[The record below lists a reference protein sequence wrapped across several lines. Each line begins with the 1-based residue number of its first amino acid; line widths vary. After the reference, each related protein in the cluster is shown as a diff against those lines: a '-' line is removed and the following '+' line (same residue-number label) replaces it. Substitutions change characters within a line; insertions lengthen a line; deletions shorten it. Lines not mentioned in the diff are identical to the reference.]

1 MPKKNENKTV
11 NQKEK
16 IINCAALLFAKYGYN
31 ATSIKLIA
39 ESCKVSKSLI
49 YHYYFSKEDM
59 LYDIAQS
66 HINKLISIIDDCSRL
81 KFESNQFKLKK
92 IISQFMIEYK
102 TSKNRHKILIQDIEF
117 LKPSRQKKIKSLQM
131 RVVRSIAEILKKI
144 NPQIDEVKDLIPVTM
159 GLFGMINWTFTW
171 INPSGKMTYKDVSD
185 LFTNIF
191 INGLKRI
198 KSYE

>member
-1 MPKKNENKTV
+1 MSKKNENKTV

-31 ATSIKLIA
+31 ATSIKSIA

-81 KFESNQFKLKK
+81 KFETNQLKLKK

-131 RVVRSIAEILKKI
+131 KVVRSVGEILKKI

>member
-1 MPKKNENKTV
+1 LPKKNENKTV

-31 ATSIKLIA
+31 ATSIKSIA

-81 KFESNQFKLKK
+81 KFETNQIKLKK

-131 RVVRSIAEILKKI
+131 KVVRSVGEILKKI

>member
-1 MPKKNENKTV
+1 MPKKSENKTV

-31 ATSIKLIA
+31 ATSIKSIA

-81 KFESNQFKLKK
+81 KFETNQLKLKK

-131 RVVRSIAEILKKI
+131 KVVRSVAEILKKI

>member
-1 MPKKNENKTV
+1 MPKKSENKTL

-31 ATSIKLIA
+31 ATSIKSIA

-81 KFESNQFKLKK
+81 KFESNQLKLKK

-131 RVVRSIAEILKKI
+131 KVVRSVGEILKKI
-144 NPQIDEVKDLIPVTM
+144 NPQIDELKDLIPATM

>member
-1 MPKKNENKTV
+1 LPKKSENKTL

-31 ATSIKLIA
+31 ATSIKSIA

-81 KFESNQFKLKK
+81 KFETNQLKLKK

-131 RVVRSIAEILKKI
+131 KVVRSVAEILKKI

-191 INGLKRI
+191 IYGLKRI

>member
-1 MPKKNENKTV
+1 MPKKSENKTV

-31 ATSIKLIA
+31 ATSIKSIA

-131 RVVRSIAEILKKI
+131 KVVRSVAEILKKI

>member
-1 MPKKNENKTV
+1 MPKKSENKTV

-31 ATSIKLIA
+31 ATSIKSIA

-81 KFESNQFKLKK
+81 RFETNQLKLKK

>member
-1 MPKKNENKTV
+1 MPKKSENKTL

-31 ATSIKLIA
+31 ATSIKSIA

-81 KFESNQFKLKK
+81 KFETNQIKLKK

-131 RVVRSIAEILKKI
+131 KVVRSVAEILIKI

>member
-1 MPKKNENKTV
+1 MPKKSENKTV

-31 ATSIKLIA
+31 ATSIKSIA

-59 LYDIAQS
+59 LYDIALS
-66 HINKLISIIDDCSRL
+66 HINKLISIIDDCSKL
-81 KFESNQFKLKK
+81 KFETNQLKLKK

>member
-1 MPKKNENKTV
+1 LPKKNENKTV

-31 ATSIKLIA
+31 ATSIKSIA

-81 KFESNQFKLKK
+81 KFETNQIKLKK

-131 RVVRSIAEILKKI
+131 KVVRSVAEILKKI

>member
-16 IINCAALLFAKYGYN
+16 IINCAALFFAKYGYN
-31 ATSIKLIA
+31 ATSIKSIA

-81 KFESNQFKLKK
+81 KFETNQLKLKK

-131 RVVRSIAEILKKI
+131 KVVRSVAEILKKI

-198 KSYE
+198 ESYE

>member
-31 ATSIKLIA
+31 ATSIKSIA

-81 KFESNQFKLKK
+81 KCETNQLKLKK

-131 RVVRSIAEILKKI
+131 KVVRSVAEILKKI

>member
-31 ATSIKLIA
+31 ATSIKSIA

-81 KFESNQFKLKK
+81 KFETNQIKLKK

-131 RVVRSIAEILKKI
+131 KVVRSVAEILKKI

>member
-1 MPKKNENKTV
+1 MPKKSENKTV

-31 ATSIKLIA
+31 ATSIKSIA

-81 KFESNQFKLKK
+81 KFETNQIKLKK

-131 RVVRSIAEILKKI
+131 KVVRSVGEILKKI

>member
-1 MPKKNENKTV
+1 LPKKNENKTV

-31 ATSIKLIA
+31 ATSIKSIA

-81 KFESNQFKLKK
+81 KFESNQLKLKK

-117 LKPSRQKKIKSLQM
+117 LKPSRRKKIKSLQM
-131 RVVRSIAEILKKI
+131 KVVRSVAEILKKI

>member
-31 ATSIKLIA
+31 ATSIKSIA

-81 KFESNQFKLKK
+81 RFETNQLKLKK

-198 KSYE
+198 ESYE

>member
-31 ATSIKLIA
+31 ATSIKSIA

-81 KFESNQFKLKK
+81 KFESNQLKLKK

-117 LKPSRQKKIKSLQM
+117 LKPIRQKKIKSLQM
-131 RVVRSIAEILKKI
+131 KVVRSVAEILKKL

>member
-31 ATSIKLIA
+31 ATSIKSIA

-66 HINKLISIIDDCSRL
+66 HINKLISIIDECSRL
-81 KFESNQFKLKK
+81 KFETNQLKLKK

-117 LKPSRQKKIKSLQM
+117 LKPIRQKKIKSLQM
-131 RVVRSIAEILKKI
+131 KVVRSVGEILKKI

>member
-81 KFESNQFKLKK
+81 KFETNQLKLKK

-131 RVVRSIAEILKKI
+131 KVVRSVAEILKKI

>member
-1 MPKKNENKTV
+1 MPKKSENKTV

-31 ATSIKLIA
+31 ATSIKSIA

-59 LYDIAQS
+59 LYDIAQT
-66 HINKLISIIDDCSRL
+66 HINKLITIIDDCSRL
-81 KFESNQFKLKK
+81 KFETNQLKLKK

-117 LKPSRQKKIKSLQM
+117 LKPSRQKKIKFLQM
-131 RVVRSIAEILKKI
+131 KVVRSVAEILKKI
-144 NPQIDEVKDLIPVTM
+144 NPQLDEVKDLMPVTM

>member
-31 ATSIKLIA
+31 ATSIKSIA

-81 KFESNQFKLKK
+81 KFETNQLKLKK

-131 RVVRSIAEILKKI
+131 KVVRSIAEILKKI

>member
-31 ATSIKLIA
+31 ATSIKSIA

-81 KFESNQFKLKK
+81 KFESSQLKLKK

-131 RVVRSIAEILKKI
+131 KVVRSVAEILKKI

>member
-1 MPKKNENKTV
+1 MPKKSENKTV

-16 IINCAALLFAKYGYN
+16 IINCAALFFAKYGYN
-31 ATSIKLIA
+31 ATSIKSIA

-81 KFESNQFKLKK
+81 KFETNQLKLKK

-131 RVVRSIAEILKKI
+131 KVVRSVAEILKKI

>member
-31 ATSIKLIA
+31 ATSIKSIA

-81 KFESNQFKLKK
+81 KFETNQIKLKK

-131 RVVRSIAEILKKI
+131 KVVRSVGEILKKI
-144 NPQIDEVKDLIPVTM
+144 NPQIDEAKDLIPVTM

>member
-1 MPKKNENKTV
+1 MPKKSENKTV

-31 ATSIKLIA
+31 ATSIKSIA

-81 KFESNQFKLKK
+81 KFETNQLKLKK

-117 LKPSRQKKIKSLQM
+117 LKPSRKKKIKSLQM
-131 RVVRSIAEILKKI
+131 KVVRSVAEILKKI

>member
-31 ATSIKLIA
+31 ATSIKSIA

-59 LYDIAQS
+59 LYDISQS

-81 KFESNQFKLKK
+81 KFETNQLKLKK

>member
-1 MPKKNENKTV
+1 MPKKSENKTV

-16 IINCAALLFAKYGYN
+16 IINCAALFFAKYGYN
-31 ATSIKLIA
+31 ATSIKSIA

-81 KFESNQFKLKK
+81 KFETNQLKLKK

-131 RVVRSIAEILKKI
+131 KVVRSVARNFKKI

>member
-31 ATSIKLIA
+31 ATSIKSIA

-81 KFESNQFKLKK
+81 KFESNQLKLKK

-131 RVVRSIAEILKKI
+131 KVVRSVAEILKKI

>member
-1 MPKKNENKTV
+1 MPKKSENKTV

-31 ATSIKLIA
+31 ATSIKSIA

-81 KFESNQFKLKK
+81 KFESNQLKLKK

-131 RVVRSIAEILKKI
+131 KVVRSVAEILKKI

>member
-1 MPKKNENKTV
+1 MPKKSENKTV

-31 ATSIKLIA
+31 ATSIKSIA

-81 KFESNQFKLKK
+81 KFETNQLKLKK

>member
-1 MPKKNENKTV
+1 LPKKSENKTL

-31 ATSIKLIA
+31 ATSIKSIA

-81 KFESNQFKLKK
+81 KFETNQLKLKK

-131 RVVRSIAEILKKI
+131 KVVRSVAEILKKI

-198 KSYE
+198 NSYE

>member
-31 ATSIKLIA
+31 ATSIKSIA

-81 KFESNQFKLKK
+81 KFETNQLKLKK

-131 RVVRSIAEILKKI
+131 KVVRSVAEILKKI
-144 NPQIDEVKDLIPVTM
+144 NHQIDEVKDLIPVTM

>member
-1 MPKKNENKTV
+1 MPKKSENKTV

-81 KFESNQFKLKK
+81 KFETNQLKLKK

-131 RVVRSIAEILKKI
+131 KVVRSIAEILKKI
-144 NPQIDEVKDLIPVTM
+144 NPQIDEAKDLIPVTM

>member
-31 ATSIKLIA
+31 ATSIKSIA

-59 LYDIAQS
+59 LYDIAQT

-81 KFESNQFKLKK
+81 KFETNQLKLKK

-131 RVVRSIAEILKKI
+131 KVVRSVAEILKKI
-144 NPQIDEVKDLIPVTM
+144 NPHIDEVKDLMPVTM

>member
-1 MPKKNENKTV
+1 MPKKSENKTV

-31 ATSIKLIA
+31 ATSIKSIA

-49 YHYYFSKEDM
+49 YHYYFCKEDM

-66 HINKLISIIDDCSRL
+66 HINKLISIIDDCSRY
-81 KFESNQFKLKK
+81 KFETNQLKLKK

-131 RVVRSIAEILKKI
+131 KVVRSVAAILKKI
-144 NPQIDEVKDLIPVTM
+144 NPQIDEVKELIPLTM

-185 LFTNIF
+185 LFTSIF

>member
-31 ATSIKLIA
+31 ATSIKSIA

-81 KFESNQFKLKK
+81 KFETNQLKLKK

-131 RVVRSIAEILKKI
+131 KVVRSVAEILKKL

>member
-1 MPKKNENKTV
+1 MPKKSENKTL

-31 ATSIKLIA
+31 ATSIKSIA

-81 KFESNQFKLKK
+81 KFETNQLKLKK

-131 RVVRSIAEILKKI
+131 KVVRSVGKILKKI
-144 NPQIDEVKDLIPVTM
+144 NPQIDEVKDLMPVTM

>member
-31 ATSIKLIA
+31 ATSIKSIA

-81 KFESNQFKLKK
+81 KFESNQLKLKK

-117 LKPSRQKKIKSLQM
+117 LKPIRQKKIKSLQM
-131 RVVRSIAEILKKI
+131 KVVRSVAEILKKL

-198 KSYE
+198 ESYE

>member
-1 MPKKNENKTV
+1 MPKKSENKTV

-31 ATSIKLIA
+31 ATSIKSIA

-198 KSYE
+198 ESYE